1 MSRPRLTEEQAA
13 ASHERRNALTA
24 ARMARYR
31 QRLVEERQA
40 PLRAELYARKYGH
53 IYSPNGQAGEYS
65 ALATNP
71 YHGCGHQCLY
81 CYVPDVIRITR
92 AEFDRGAAQRKG
104 FTLAGLRRDAVKYRA
119 AGITDQIMLTFTSDP
134 YHPGDTELTRQTIE
148 VLIEHGLAF
157 CTLTKGGT
165 RALRDL
171 DLFRPH
177 HDAFATT
184 LTSLDDRFS
193 LKWEP
198 NAPVPS
204 NRILALKRFHKA
216 GIFTWVSLEPTLDAD
231 SSTEI
236 IRQTHRFVDLYKV
249 GRLNHSE
256 LTKTTD
262 WKDYTERV
270 IEVLAQVGAQ
280 AYIKKDLQP
289 YLPGGYDN
297 PLRVAQH
304 H

>member
-177 HDAFATT
+177 RDAFAST
-184 LTSLDDRFS
+184 LTSLDERFS
-193 LKWEP
+193 RKWER
-198 NAPVPS
+198 NAPLPAD
-204 NRILALKRFHKA
+204 RIKALKKFHAA
-216 GIFTWVSLEPTLDAD
+216 GIFTWVSLEPTLDVEA
-231 SSTEI
+231 SLAI
-236 IRQTHRFVDLYKV
+236 VRATHSFVDLFKV
-249 GRLNHSE
+249 GRANYLRI
-256 LTKTTD
+256 TKTT
-262 WKDYTERV
+262 
-270 IEVLAQVGAQ
+270 
-280 AYIKKDLQP
+280 
-289 YLPGGYDN
+289 
-297 PLRVAQH
+297 
-304 H
+304 

>member
-1 MSRPRLTEEQAA
+1 MGRPRLTQEQAA
-13 ASHERRNALTA
+13 ASHERRNALTR
-24 ARMARYR
+24 ARMVSYR
-31 QRLVEERQA
+31 ARLVEQRQA
-40 PLRAELYARKYGH
+40 MLRATLEARKYGI
-53 IYSPNGQAGEYS
+53 IYAPQGQAGEYS
-65 ALATNP
+65 ALAVNP

-92 AEFDRGAAQRKG
+92 AEFDKGALQRKG
-104 FTLAGLRRDAVKYRA
+104 FTLRGLRADAVKYRA
-119 AGITDQIMLTFTSDP
+119 AGITEQIMLTFTSDP

-148 VLIEHGLAF
+148 ILAEYGLNF

-171 DLFRPH
+171 DLFRPE

-231 SSTEI
+231 SSIEI

-249 GRLNHSE
+249 GRLNHSK

-270 IEVLAQVGAQ
+270 IEVLAKVGAQ

-289 YLPGGYDN
+289 YLPAGYHN
-297 PLRVAQH
+297 PLRVPQH

>member
-1 MSRPRLTEEQAA
+1 MSRLRLTEEQAA

-71 YHGCGHQCLY
+71 YHGCGHQC
-81 CYVPDVIRITR
+81 
-92 AEFDRGAAQRKG
+92 DRGAAQRKG

-249 GRLNHSE
+249 GRLNHSK